1 MILTKGELERVLNH
15 EFNMYIGS
23 KKRLL
28 KLMFTQDND
37 YIVWRYLVALRKNG
51 YHKNNKHLF
60 RRMIWE
66 RKKNKYGLKYG
77 LYIGSADIGE
87 GLRVWHVGDIVIHRN
102 GVIGSNCQ
110 LHGMNCTGNKGVAG
124 SGVPI
129 LGDNVNVGIG
139 AVIIGD
145 IYIADNVTIA
155 ANAVV
160 NESCF
165 EKGVILAGIP
175 AKIIR
180 KG

>member
-1 MILTKGELERVLNH
+1 MILTKGELRRVLNH

-23 KKRLL
+23 KKRLF

-37 YIVWRYLVALRKNG
+37 YIVWRYLVALRKSG

-66 RKKNKYGLKYG
+66 RKKNQYGLKYG

-102 GVIGSNCQ
+102 AVIGSNCQ
-110 LHGMNCTGNKGVAG
+110 LHGMNCIGNKGIAE
-124 SGVPI
+124 SGVPVI
-129 LGDNVNVGIG
+129 GNNVNIGVG
-139 AVIIGD
+139 AKIIGD

-160 NESCF
+160 TKSCYQ
-165 EKGVILAGIP
+165 EGAVLAGVP
-175 AKIIR
+175 AKIVH
-180 KG
+180 